1 MYTIYCY
8 TNLIN
13 NKKYIGQTKNAYDRF
28 MAHKSAVTNINSGEY
43 ESPLHRAMRKYGY
56 ENFKYEVLNEV
67 ENVDLANGLEIFY
80 IQYYKSQIP
89 SGYNILEGGRNA
101 NRVFSEETK
110 EKMRWSHGKLTK
122 EEVIF
127 LRLAYANNESPSKI
141 YNELYKDRLH
151 YNSFLNIWTGKRYA
165 TVMPEI
171 IQNGR
176 HTKLTEEQ
184 VKEIKLEY

>member
-1 MYTIYCY
+1 M
-8 TNLIN
+8 
-13 NKKYIGQTKNAYDRF
+13 
-28 MAHKSAVTNINSGEY
+28 
-43 ESPLHRAMRKYGY
+43 
-56 ENFKYEVLNEV
+56 
-67 ENVDLANGLEIFY
+67 
-80 IQYYKSQIP
+80 
-89 SGYNILEGGRNA
+89 EGGRNA

-151 YNSFLNIWTGKRYA
+151 YNSFLNIWSGKRYA

-184 VKEIKLEY
+184 VKEIKLEYQQYRTPYYKLGEKYGVTKGAIEAIVKGKTWKNVQIEPVSTISGTGE